1 MPHLYGVFLQ
11 NGFDELEIVKDI
23 EQEHLLEMEVSPED
37 QRKLFDAILKLKMHE
52 EKFSTILDR
61 VSKSRNSSV

>member
-1 MPHLYGVFLQ
+1 
-11 NGFDELEIVKDI
+11 
-23 EQEHLLEMEVSPED
+23 MEVSPED